1 MSTEM
6 FPDGA
11 GWPTARRNTIMD
23 LKAATDRGERWAML
37 TCYDAFTAGVF
48 DEAGVRALLVGD
60 TAGMVV
66 FGRETTVSVT
76 LDELIPLVRA
86 VVNGTR
92 HALVV
97 ADLPFGSYQ
106 SSAEQALH
114 SATRYMKET
123 GAQAVKLE
131 GGGSVLPQ
139 VRAIVGAGIPLMG
152 HLGLTPQSI
161 HALGGNRVQGKG
173 GAGDRVLAD
182 AHALEEA
189 GAFAVVLEAVPAEL
203 GTKISAGL
211 QIPTIGIGAG
221 AGCDAQI
228 LVWQDMLGL
237 TPGRLPRFV
246 KKYADLQG
254 IIAEAARSYVA
265 EVRDGLFPDAPHSY

>member
-1 MSTEM
+1 
-6 FPDGA
+6 
-11 GWPTARRNTIMD
+11 
-23 LKAATDRGERWAML
+23 ML
-37 TCYDAFTAGVF
+37 TSYDAFTAAAF
-48 DEAGVRALLVGD
+48 EKAGVRALLVGD

-66 FGRETTVSVT
+66 FGRENTVSVT
-76 LDELIPLVRA
+76 QDELIPLARA
-86 VVNGTR
+86 VVSGTR
-92 HALVV
+92 QALVI

-106 SSAEQALH
+106 VSASQALH
-114 SATRYMKET
+114 SATRYMKEAL
-123 GAQAVKLE
+123 AQAVKLE
-131 GGGSVLPQ
+131 GGQPVLPQ
-139 VRAIVGAGIPLMG
+139 VKAIVGAGIPLMG

-173 GAGDRVLAD
+173 AAGDRLLAD

-203 GTKISAGL
+203 GAKVSAEL

-254 IIAEAARSYVA
+254 IIAESAQSYVA
-265 EVRDGLFPDAPHSY
+265 EVRDGLFPGAQHCY

>member
-1 MSTEM
+1 
-6 FPDGA
+6 
-11 GWPTARRNTIMD
+11 MD
-23 LKAATDRGERWAML
+23 LQAATDRGERWAML
-37 TCYDAFTAGVF
+37 TSYDAFTAGVF

-76 LDELIPLVRA
+76 LDELMPLVRA

-114 SATRYMKET
+114 SATRYMKESS
-123 GAQAVKLE
+123 AQAVKLE
-131 GGGSVLPQ
+131 GGNSVLPQ

-173 GAGDRVLAD
+173 GAGDRLLAD

-203 GTKISAGL
+203 GAKISAGL

-246 KKYADLQG
+246 KKYADLRG

-265 EVRDGLFPDAPHSY
+265 EVGEGLFPDAPHSY

>member
-6 FPDGA
+6 FPDGT

-23 LKAATDRGERWAML
+23 LKTATDRGERWAML

>member
-1 MSTEM
+1 MSAETL
-6 FPDGA
+6 A
-11 GWPTARRNTIMD
+11 AATGWPTTRRNTITD
-23 LKAATDRGERWAML
+23 LQAATNRGERWAML
-37 TCYDAFTAGVF
+37 TSYDAFTAAAF
-48 DEAGVRALLVGD
+48 EKAGVRALLVGD

-66 FGRETTVSVT
+66 FGRENTVSVT
-76 LDELIPLVRA
+76 QDELIPLARA
-86 VVNGTR
+86 VVSGTR
-92 HALVV
+92 QALVI

-106 SSAEQALH
+106 VSASQALH
-114 SATRYMKET
+114 SATRYMKEAL
-123 GAQAVKLE
+123 AQAVKLE
-131 GGGSVLPQ
+131 GGQPVLPQ
-139 VRAIVGAGIPLMG
+139 VKAIVGAGIPLMG

-173 GAGDRVLAD
+173 AAGDRLLAD

-203 GTKISAGL
+203 GAKVSAEL

-254 IIAEAARSYVA
+254 IIAESAQSYVA
-265 EVRDGLFPDAPHSY
+265 EVRDGLFPGAQHCY